1 MDFDDTPEDARF
13 RAEARA
19 WLVSHAPAQFRD
31 TLERATFGYT
41 EIPGHDPVLLQ
52 QGWQKTK
59 FDAGWACVNWPRA
72 YGGRDATPIQR
83 AIWQQEEGVY
93 ARLSQ
98 MFLVGHGMCG
108 PTLMAY
114 ATEEQKRARLPPL
127 ASGEEIWCQLFSE
140 PAAGSDLA
148 GLRTRAEKH
157 GAEWVV
163 NGQKIWTSE
172 AQHARWGLLLARSD
186 PDALKHKGLTMFFV
200 RMDSPGIEVR
210 PIRQMNEQSVFNE
223 VYFSDVRIPD
233 AQRLGGVGE
242 GWRVALTTLMNE
254 RLSVGASMQTGFEE
268 LFAYCCELPT
278 ASGVAADERHVQSR
292 LAQFAVRASGLRY
305 TALRGI
311 SQLSKGEEPGPE
323 SSIGKLVAGTTMQ
336 EIAKFALDLQGECG
350 LLCDPA
356 QAPAMGRFQAMLM
369 RAPATRIEGGSDE
382 ILRNIIAERVLGLP
396 PDIRADKDVP
406 FSKIAASART

>member
-1 MDFDDTPEDARF
+1 MDFDDTQEDAAF
-13 RAEARA
+13 RAEART
-19 WLVSHAPAQFRD
+19 WLGANAPAEFRD
-31 TLERATFGYT
+31 ALERASFGYT
-41 EIPGHDPVLLQ
+41 EIPGHDPVRMQ
-52 QGWQKTK
+52 QAWQKKK
-59 FDAGWACVNWPRA
+59 FDAGWACVHWPREF
-72 YGGRDATPIQR
+72 GGRDATPIQR
-83 AIWQQEEGVY
+83 VIWQQEEGVY
-93 ARLSQ
+93 AKLSQ

-108 PTLMAY
+108 PTLMTY
-114 ATEEQKRARLPPL
+114 ASDADKRERLPPL
-127 ASGEEIWCQLFSE
+127 ASGAEIWCQLFSE
-140 PAAGSDLA
+140 PGAGSDLA
-148 GLRTRAEKH
+148 GIATRAERRD
-157 GAEWVV
+157 GEWVV

-186 PDALKHKGLTMFFV
+186 PSLPKHKGLTMLFV

-223 VYFSDVRIPD
+223 VYFSDVRVPD
-233 AQRLGGVGE
+233 AQRLGAVND

-278 ASGVAADERHVQSR
+278 ACGVAADERHVQSR

-311 SQLSKGEEPGPE
+311 SELSKGREPGPE
-323 SSIGKLVAGTTMQ
+323 SSIGKLVAGITMQ
-336 EIAKFALDLQGECG
+336 EIAKFALDLQGASG
-350 LLCDPA
+350 LMCDPDG
-356 QAPAMGRFQAMLM
+356 APAMGRFQAMLM

-382 ILRNIIAERVLGLP
+382 ILRNVIAERVLGLP

-406 FSKIAASART
+406 FSEIVKG

>member
-1 MDFDDTPEDARF
+1 MDFDDTQEDAAF

-19 WLVSHAPAQFRD
+19 WLDANAPTEFRD
-31 TLERATFGYT
+31 ALERASFGYT
-41 EIPGHDPVLLQ
+41 EIPGHDPVRTQ
-52 QGWQKTK
+52 QAWQKKK
-59 FDAGWACVNWPRA
+59 FDAGWACVHWPRA
-72 YGGRDATPIQR
+72 FGGRDATPIQR
-83 AIWQQEEGVY
+83 VIWQQEEGVY
-93 ARLSQ
+93 AKLSQ

-114 ATEEQKRARLPPL
+114 ASDADKRARLPPL
-127 ASGEEIWCQLFSE
+127 ASGAEIWCQLFSE

-148 GLRTRAEKH
+148 GIGMRAEH
-157 GAEWVV
+157 RDGEWVV

-186 PDALKHKGLTMFFV
+186 PSLPKHKGLTMFFV
-200 RMDSPGIEVR
+200 RMDSPGIDVR

-233 AQRLGGVGE
+233 TQRLGAVND

-278 ASGVAADERHVQSR
+278 TSGVAADERHVQSR

-311 SQLSKGEEPGPE
+311 SELSKGKEPGPE
-323 SSIGKLVAGTTMQ
+323 SSIGKLVAGIAMQ
-336 EIAKFALDLQGECG
+336 EIAKFALDLQGASG
-350 LLCDPA
+350 LMCDPA
-356 QAPAMGRFQAMLM
+356 EAPAMGRFQAMLM

-382 ILRNIIAERVLGLP
+382 ILRNIIAERILGLP
-396 PDIRADKDVP
+396 SDIRADKDVP
-406 FSKIAASART
+406 FSEIAKG